1 MGVGGGQGRLEIFQ
15 KNIYI
20 WGDGHPLVRQKFL
33 IVQDPIHCQVL
44 GVEPQG
50 RRGVRLQLRAH
61 GGLRQ
66 QGLRPEHDCRTKDL
80 LLIQYSNLSNPIS
93 IAH

>member
-1 MGVGGGQGRLEIFQ
+1 MTLTAGISSLRLFRLKYSIF
-15 KNIYI
+15 
-20 WGDGHPLVRQKFL
+20 
-33 IVQDPIHCQVL
+33 QDPIHCQVL

-66 QGLRPEHDCRTKDL
+66 QGLRPEHNCRTKDL
-80 LLIQYSNLSNPIS
+80 LLIQYSN
-93 IAH
+93 